1 MKIVVVDGYA
11 ANPGDLSWKN
21 LESLGELTVYERTAP
36 EQLLSRIQ
44 DADVVV
50 TNKVVLRA
58 QTMDA
63 CRHLKLIAV
72 MATGYNIIDTQAA
85 RARQITVC
93 NIPAYSTASVAQMT
107 FALLLELTNHV
118 GQHSA
123 ACHDG
128 RWEKN
133 PDFCFWL
140 APVAELQGKTMGIVG
155 YGQIGQAVGQIARA
169 MGMKLLVCARH
180 RRPELEG
187 EDCRYVE
194 LPQLLAQSDVVSL
207 HCPQFAET
215 SGMICKDT
223 IAQMKDGALLLNTS
237 RGGLVVEQDVA
248 DALASGKL
256 AGYAADVVAVEPI
269 LATNPLLTAP
279 NCLLTPHIAWASTEA
294 RTRLMAILE
303 DNIRAFAEG
312 KPQNVVN

>member
-187 EDCRYVE
+187 DACRYVE

-223 IAQMKDGALLLNTS
+223 LAQMKDGALLLNTS

>member
-58 QTMDA
+58 KTMDA

-187 EDCRYVE
+187 DACRYVE

-223 IAQMKDGALLLNTS
+223 LAQMKDGALLLNTS